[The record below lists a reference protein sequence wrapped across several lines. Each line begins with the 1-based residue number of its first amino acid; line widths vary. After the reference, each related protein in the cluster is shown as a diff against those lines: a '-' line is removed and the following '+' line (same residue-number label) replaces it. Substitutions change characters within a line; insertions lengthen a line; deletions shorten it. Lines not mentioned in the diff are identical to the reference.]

1 MQWGVRQK
9 WRPADKGMLCVCR
22 NGVFCGLYLSSF
34 KQEKRNRKRK
44 TNATRP
50 RALGMSDPGV
60 EPLEILE
67 ILELETPPYPR
78 PPCRC
83 PPCRLVR

>member
-1 MQWGVRQK
+1 M
-9 WRPADKGMLCVCR
+9 
-22 NGVFCGLYLSSF
+22 
-34 KQEKRNRKRK
+34 RKYFGRVAELGILAATTK
-44 TNATRP
+44 KAHIYVTRP
-50 RALGMSDPGV
+50 SALGMSDPGV
-60 EPLEILE
+60 EPLE

>member
-1 MQWGVRQK
+1 MAKNQSLGFS
-9 WRPADKGMLCVCR
+9 PCISPLAL
-22 NGVFCGLYLSSF
+22 
-34 KQEKRNRKRK
+34 
-44 TNATRP
+44 TTRP
-50 RALGMSDPGV
+50 SALGMTDPGV

-83 PPCRLVR
+83 PPCCCPPCRRG

>member
-1 MQWGVRQK
+1 MI
-9 WRPADKGMLCVCR
+9 AI
-22 NGVFCGLYLSSF
+22 YLSINTLRSF
-34 KQEKRNRKRK
+34 DKISLCRTLNHLPAVNRPSINSHRQR
-44 TNATRP
+44 TRP
-50 RALGMSDPGV
+50 SELGMSDPGV

-67 ILELETPPYPR
+67 IMELETPPYPR

>member
-1 MQWGVRQK
+1 
-9 WRPADKGMLCVCR
+9 
-22 NGVFCGLYLSSF
+22 
-34 KQEKRNRKRK
+34 
-44 TNATRP
+44 
-50 RALGMSDPGV
+50 MSDPGV

-83 PPCRLVR
+83 PPLSVGQMMVGVMSFHKIYDLIG

>member
-1 MQWGVRQK
+1 MT
-9 WRPADKGMLCVCR
+9 P
-22 NGVFCGLYLSSF
+22 SS
-34 KQEKRNRKRK
+34 EMHNEYI
-44 TNATRP
+44 TRP
-50 RALGMSDPGV
+50 SALGMSDPGV

-67 ILELETPPYPR
+67 ILELETPPHPR

>member
-1 MQWGVRQK
+1 MSE
-9 WRPADKGMLCVCR
+9 
-22 NGVFCGLYLSSF
+22 YI
-34 KQEKRNRKRK
+34 E
-44 TNATRP
+44 TRP
-50 RALGMSDPGV
+50 SVLGMSDPGV

>member
-1 MQWGVRQK
+1 M
-9 WRPADKGMLCVCR
+9 
-22 NGVFCGLYLSSF
+22 SSH
-34 KQEKRNRKRK
+34 K
-44 TNATRP
+44 TRP
-50 RALGMSDPGV
+50 SALGMSDPGV